1 MNSITYI
8 TGNPGKLAEVKRY
21 LDQEVE
27 HVSLDL
33 PEIQSLS
40 SKEIV
45 EKKAREAYE
54 LVGKPVLVEDVSLV
68 IHSLGGLPGP
78 LIKWF
83 EQALGEEGIC
93 RLVDGK
99 DRSCTASVLYGYFD
113 GREIIFAEGEMKG
126 SVSDVPRGDNS
137 FGWGPIFV
145 VDGMNDRTYSELT
158 NEEQAEI
165 AMRKKALTVLRERLL
180 NG

>member
-1 MNSITYI
+1 MDSITFI

-21 LDQEVE
+21 IGMEIE
-27 HVSLDL
+27 HLSLDL
-33 PEIQSLS
+33 SEIQSLS

-45 EKKAREAYE
+45 EQKARQAYGHI
-54 LVGKPVLVEDVSLV
+54 GKPVLVEDVSFV

-78 LIKWF
+78 LIRWF
-83 EQALGEEGIC
+83 EKALGMEGIC

-113 GREIIFAEGEMKG
+113 GREIVFAGGEMKG
-126 SVSDVPRGDNS
+126 SVSDVPRGENS

-145 VDGMNDRTYSELT
+145 VDGMDRTYSELT
-158 NEEQAEI
+158 DEEQAEI
-165 AMRKKALTVLRERLL
+165 AMRKKALFLLRERLP
-180 NG
+180 NR